1 MPQGLSESG
10 GTVRYHR
17 ADWVGGV
24 APNFPWRVQFTPDD
38 GPVAFTAEQGE
49 VMGLTPPGTGTTR
62 RHLQRTQRGVERPGS

>member
-1 MPQGLSESG
+1 VPQGLSESG

-49 VMGLTPPGTGTTR
+49 VMGLTPPR
-62 RHLQRTQRGVERPGS
+62 NRHHSSSPATDTAWS